1 MCEDAAEG
9 DSKIRTKE
17 MAVKVGGFTE
27 KHEVVFKG
35 QSHPWFAGEPEGKL
49 AAFFRWQESI
59 NQGFLSEFKWDE
71 GQRRF
76 VPVRERILAA
86 NDRQ

>member
-1 MCEDAAEG
+1 
-9 DSKIRTKE
+9 

-35 QSHPWFAGEPEGKL
+35 QSHPWFAREPRGKL

-59 NQGFLSEFKWDE
+59 NQGFLSKFKWDE

>member
-1 MCEDAAEG
+1 M
-9 DSKIRTKE
+9 
-17 MAVKVGGFTE
+17 
-27 KHEVVFKG
+27 
-35 QSHPWFAGEPEGKL
+35 

>member
-35 QSHPWFAGEPEGKL
+35 QSHP
-49 AAFFRWQESI
+49 
-59 NQGFLSEFKWDE
+59 
-71 GQRRF
+71 
-76 VPVRERILAA
+76 
-86 NDRQ
+86 